1 LEKSNKNQRE
11 IIMQLTFKGRV
22 FATPSAV
29 TIVQNG
35 TEIFSGQVGSGQ
47 PLDTELNLFST
58 TLAQQAANTTATYSV
73 TMSVTSG
80 VITAGDVQVVF
91 DNGDQAYQLSGSN
104 EGGDDLRADILVNGS
119 LPSWPATPVTPMPGG
134 TESNPDWQGWFFE
147 LSAGE
152 SMTYTYTVPMPPPK
166 A

>member
-1 LEKSNKNQRE
+1 
-11 IIMQLTFKGRV
+11 MQLTFKGRV

-35 TEIFSGQVGSGQ
+35 SEIFSGQVGTGQ
-47 PLDTELNLFST
+47 PLDTELNLFQT
-58 TLAQQAANTTATYSV
+58 TIAQPAANTTATYSV
-73 TMSVTSG
+73 SMSVTSG
-80 VITAGDVQVVF
+80 VITAGDVGIVF
-91 DNGDQAYQLSGSN
+91 DDGETAYLLSGPN
-104 EGGDDLRADILVNGS
+104 GIGPDLRENILVNGS
-119 LPSWPATPVTPMPGG
+119 LPEYPATPVNPMPGG

-152 SMTYTYTVPMPPPK
+152 SMTFDYSINPS

>member
-1 LEKSNKNQRE
+1 
-11 IIMQLTFKGRV
+11 MQLTFKGRV

-58 TLAQQAANTTATYSV
+58 TLAQPAANTSAEYSV
-73 TMSVTSG
+73 SMSVTSG

-91 DNGDQAYQLSGSN
+91 DNGDQAYLLTGP
-104 EGGDDLRADILVNGS
+104 EGVGDDLRENILVNGS
-119 LPSWPATPVTPMPGG
+119 LPAWPATPVDPMPGG
-134 TESNPDWQGWFFE
+134 TESAPDWQGWFFE

-152 SMTYTYTVPMPPPK
+152 AMTYTYTVPVPPPK

>member
-1 LEKSNKNQRE
+1 
-11 IIMQLTFKGRV
+11 MQLTFKGRV

-58 TLAQQAANTTATYSV
+58 TLAQPAANISAEYSV
-73 TMSVTSG
+73 SMSVTSG
-80 VITAGDVQVVF
+80 VITAGDVEIVF
-91 DNGDQAYQLSGSN
+91 DNGDPAYLLSGSN
-104 EGGDDLRADILVNGS
+104 GMGTDLRENILLNGS
-119 LPSWPATPVTPMPGG
+119 LPEYPATPVDPMPGG

-152 SMTYTYTVPMPPPK
+152 SMTYTYTINPP